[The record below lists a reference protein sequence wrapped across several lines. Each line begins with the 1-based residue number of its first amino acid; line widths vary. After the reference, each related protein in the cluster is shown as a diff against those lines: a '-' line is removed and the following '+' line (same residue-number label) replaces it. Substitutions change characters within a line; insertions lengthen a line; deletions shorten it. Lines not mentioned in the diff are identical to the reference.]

1 MLEEGS
7 TPRQFMCGI
16 GGMFGEPDPAVVQ
29 RMNTLLRHRGPD
41 GNAVW
46 SDEHISLGHTRLAI
60 VDLIGSNQPLKG
72 LHGEV
77 LIANGEIYNYAEI
90 RSQHPSYSWN
100 TQGDSEVILALHNS
114 AQIHSKAHLTAR
126 QHAEWISK
134 LNGMYAF
141 ALWDANAQQLVLAR
155 DPMGIKPLVRT
166 CVEGSLLFASE
177 SKALRAHEGH
187 IPLLDEQALVGR
199 LAWEYPLDG
208 TTLLK
213 DVVQIRPGTVEVW
226 KLDSTGKAHLADRAI
241 IEAQKINPSK
251 DWNPERDAG
260 HLLETFVEGVS
271 ERLMADVPVGIVLSG
286 GLDSSLVA
294 AVAHEA
300 AERAQ
305 QPVPACWTVAES
317 EDNPDWM
324 AAEEVASSFDL
335 VHHQH
340 ILASDSFDTSLPDLC
355 WHGEDLDVTVLFFQP
370 LFEKMSQ
377 HVTVGLCGQGA
388 DELHAGYPRY
398 RDLKQHGDTI
408 NSRLASMS
416 HPFARQM
423 EKKMLPVNDSWYAKG
438 HAGDSHTNSLEQ
450 FLQFELD
457 HGQLSNFQLRLVD
470 RHSMAHSLEVRVPF
484 LSASHR
490 QASHR
495 LPMEWRLPHEGE
507 EKAALRAAASLTS
520 LPKHIVRRPKLPAGR
535 ATSPRLIDNLLA
547 EFKPLTDELVTRY
560 PLFSGALKTQPEIAL
575 GLGLFQAVHIL
586 DRGCKKPKGSAFD
599 LLSEVIG

>member
-1 MLEEGS
+1 MLEEGF

-29 RMNTLLRHRGPD
+29 RMNTLLHHRGPD

-60 VDLIGSNQPLKG
+60 VDLVGSNQPLKG
-72 LHGEV
+72 SKGEV

-90 RSQHPSYSWN
+90 RSQHPSYPWN
-100 TQGDSEVILALHNS
+100 TQGDSEVLLALHNS
-114 AQIHSKAHLTAR
+114 AQAHTTLHLTAR

-141 ALWDANAQQLVLAR
+141 ALWDTRAQQLLLAR

-166 CVEGSLLFASE
+166 SAGDSLLFASE

-187 IPLLDEQALVGR
+187 IPQLDEQALVGR

-226 KLDSTGKAHLADRAI
+226 KLDSTGKAYLADRAT
-241 IEAQKINPSK
+241 IEKQVINPSI
-251 DWNPERDAG
+251 DWNPGRDAE
-260 HLLETFVEGVS
+260 HLLESFVEGVS
-271 ERLMADVPVGIVLSG
+271 ERLMSDVPVGIVLSG

-324 AAEEVASSFDL
+324 AAQDVASSFDL

-340 ILASDSFDTSLPDLC
+340 ILDSDTFDTSLPDLS

-370 LFEKMSQ
+370 LFQKMSQ

-423 EKKMLPVNDSWYAKG
+423 ETKMLPVNEFWYTQG

-490 QASHR
+490 EASHR
-495 LPMEWRLPHEGE
+495 LPMDWRLPLHGE

-520 LPKHIVRRPKLPAGR
+520 LPEHIVRRPKLPAGR
-535 ATSPRLIDNLLA
+535 ATSPQLIDRLLA
-547 EFKPLTDELVTRY
+547 EFEPQTDALVKRY
-560 PLFSGALKTQPEIAL
+560 APFSGALKTQPEIAL
-575 GLGLFQAVHIL
+575 GLGLFEAVHIL
-586 DRGCKKPKGSAFD
+586 DRGSKKPTGSAYD

>member
-1 MLEEGS
+1 MLEEGF

-29 RMNTLLRHRGPD
+29 RMNTLLHHRGPD

-60 VDLIGSNQPLKG
+60 VDLVGSNQPLKG
-72 LHGEV
+72 SKGEV

-90 RSQHPSYSWN
+90 RSQHPSYPWN
-100 TQGDSEVILALHNS
+100 TQGDSEVLLALHNS
-114 AQIHSKAHLTAR
+114 AQAHTTLHLTAR

-141 ALWDANAQQLVLAR
+141 ALWDTRAQQLLLAR

-166 CVEGSLLFASE
+166 SAGDSLLFASE

-187 IPLLDEQALVGR
+187 IPQLDEQALVGR

-226 KLDSTGKAHLADRAI
+226 KLDSTGKAYLADRAT
-241 IEAQKINPSK
+241 IEKQVINPSI
-251 DWNPERDAG
+251 DWNPGRDAE
-260 HLLETFVEGVS
+260 HLLESFVEGVS
-271 ERLMADVPVGIVLSG
+271 ERLMSDVPVGIVLSG

-324 AAEEVASSFDL
+324 AAQDVASSFDL

-340 ILASDSFDTSLPDLC
+340 ILDSDTFDTSLPDLS

-370 LFEKMSQ
+370 LFQKMSQ

-423 EKKMLPVNDSWYAKG
+423 ETKMLPVNEFWYTQG

-490 QASHR
+490 EASHR
-495 LPMEWRLPHEGE
+495 LPMDWRLPLNGE

-520 LPKHIVRRPKLPAGR
+520 LPEHIVRRPKLPAGR
-535 ATSPRLIDNLLA
+535 ATSPQLIDRLLA
-547 EFKPLTDELVTRY
+547 EFKPQTDALVKRY
-560 PLFSGALKTQPEIAL
+560 APFSGALKTQPEIAL
-575 GLGLFQAVHIL
+575 GLGLFEAVHIF
-586 DRGCKKPKGSAFD
+586 DRGSKKPTGSAYD

>member
-1 MLEEGS
+1 
-7 TPRQFMCGI
+7 MCGI
-16 GGMFGEPDPAVVQ
+16 GGMFGHPDAAVVH
-29 RMNTLLRHRGPD
+29 RMNALLHHRGPD

-46 SDEHISLGHTRLAI
+46 SDEQISLGHTRLAI
-60 VDLIGSNQPLKG
+60 VDLGGSSQPMNGSKN
-72 LHGEV
+72 EV
-77 LIANGEIYNYAEI
+77 LIANGEIYNFSQI
-90 RSQHPSYSWN
+90 RSEHPHYPWM
-100 TQGDSEVILALHNS
+100 TQGDSEVILALHQS
-114 AQIHSKAHLTAR
+114 AKSKDYRTLSAT

-141 ALWDANAQQLVLAR
+141 ALWDADSKRLLLAR
-155 DPMGIKPLVRT
+155 DPMGIKPLLRT
-166 CVEGSLLFASE
+166 IVDGSLLFASE

-187 IPLLDEQALVGR
+187 IPKIDEEAMVAR

-213 DVVQIRPGTVEVW
+213 GVTQVRPGTVEVW
-226 KLDSTGKAHLADRAI
+226 QLDSKGNAHLASKAT
-241 IEAQKINPSK
+241 IESQHVDPAPS
-251 DWNPERDAG
+251 WSPESDAS

-271 ERLMADVPVGIVLSG
+271 ERLMSDVPVGIVLSG

-300 AERAQ
+300 AERAH

-317 EDNPDWM
+317 EENPDWI
-324 AAEEVASSFDL
+324 AAEEVASHFDL
-335 VHHQH
+335 GHHQH
-340 ILASDSFDTSLPDLC
+340 ILEPDSFDALLPDLS

-370 LFEKMSQ
+370 LFQKMSQ

-398 RDLKQHGDTI
+398 RDLQQHGAQIDA
-408 NSRLASMS
+408 RLASMS
-416 HPFARQM
+416 HPFARQLEH
-423 EKKMLPVNDSWYAKG
+423 EKLPQNDAWYAER
-438 HAGDSHTNSLEQ
+438 HAGTSHTESLEQ

-484 LSASHR
+484 LSSSHR

-495 LPMEWRLPHEGE
+495 LPMKWRLPSEGE

-520 LPKHIVRRPKLPAGR
+520 LPRNIVSRPKLPAGR
-535 ATSPRLIDNLLA
+535 ATSPRLIDTLLE
-547 EFKPLTDELVTRY
+547 EFKPQTDALVHRY
-560 PLFSGALKTQPEIAL
+560 PLLSGALKTQPEIAL
-575 GLGLFQAVHIL
+575 GLGLFEAVHIF
-586 DRGCKKPKGSAFD
+586 DRGSQKPTGSALD
-599 LLSEVIG
+599 LLNEVIG

>member
-1 MLEEGS
+1 
-7 TPRQFMCGI
+7 MCGI

-29 RMNTLLRHRGPD
+29 RMNTLLHHRGPD

-46 SDEHISLGHTRLAI
+46 SDEQISLGHTRLAI
-60 VDLIGSNQPLKG
+60 VDLVGSSQPLKG
-72 LHGEV
+72 SRGEV
-77 LIANGEIYNYAEI
+77 LIANGEIYNYADI
-90 RSQHPSYSWN
+90 RSQHPSYPWN
-100 TQGDSEVILALHNS
+100 TQGDSEVLLALHNS
-114 AQIHSKAHLTAR
+114 AQAQTSTHLTAR

-141 ALWDANAQQLVLAR
+141 ALWDARAQQLLLAR

-166 CVEGSLLFASE
+166 SVGDSLLFASE

-187 IPLLDEQALVGR
+187 IPQLDEQALVAR

-213 DVVQIRPGTVEVW
+213 DVVQIQPGTVEVW
-226 KLDSTGKAHLADRAI
+226 KLDSTGKACLVDRAI
-241 IEAQKINPSK
+241 IEKQVINPSS
-251 DWNPERDAG
+251 DWNPGRDAE
-260 HLLETFVEGVS
+260 HLLESFVEGVS
-271 ERLMADVPVGIVLSG
+271 ERLMSDVPVGIVLSG

-324 AAEEVASSFDL
+324 AAEDVASNFDL

-340 ILASDSFDTSLPDLC
+340 ILESDTFDTSLPDLS

-370 LFEKMSQ
+370 LFQKMSQ

-408 NSRLASMS
+408 NSRLASIS

-423 EKKMLPVNDSWYAKG
+423 ENKMLPVNEFWYTQG

-490 QASHR
+490 EASHR
-495 LPMEWRLPHEGE
+495 LPMEWRLPLHGE

-520 LPKHIVRRPKLPAGR
+520 LPEHIVRRPKLPAGR
-535 ATSPRLIDNLLA
+535 ATSPQLIDHLLA
-547 EFKPLTDELVTRY
+547 EFRPQTDALVERY
-560 PLFSGALKTQPEIAL
+560 AQFSGALKTQPEIAL
-575 GLGLFQAVHIL
+575 GLGLFEAVHIF
-586 DRGCKKPKGSAFD
+586 DRGSKKPTGSAYD